1 MKTRHLFAAM
11 MLPALFAA
19 CSNEEWET
27 LENKPSDLSDRPLA
41 GDVQLSF
48 TKGADTRLDNNFEW
62 ENGDRIG
69 ACLMDDY
76 LEAGTGTAEVSAPW
90 MKYYKFV
97 DYNHTNYRYTYN
109 KNNAV
114 WENEDLLSSGN
125 YFFYYPYDINL
136 NSRIA
141 FEKVLN
147 ANQVLKGHDTESLRD
162 LINDNQMYLGYNFV
176 EGATFGDTQPLNV
189 SMSPVF
195 AFPAFTIT
203 NTGTKTRTIQKIAL
217 QRNNGTSTTWNLVAT
232 VDPTSVSTDPATE
245 FMKDPTKAVV
255 WSGKTSLYKDVAGTA
270 KQIQV
275 TMPEGTTLAPNKS
288 LNTYIVVPAGEYGTT
303 DKVTLY
309 VYTTEGVVT
318 ADLSEKHINSG
329 STNQYNVT
337 NDVAFEDV
345 QPYKIDD
352 KYFLCNITFDDLG
365 VETPSTTTVSST
377 EDLDMYLDWFKNYS
391 GTGGTQLTITTLGDD
406 VELSKASYD
415 ILNGNK
421 TLKAT
426 FKGNLTLAEGVGENV
441 LDLIKIDDANATV
454 LTNKS
459 TIKVPTSLGVKIKLV
474 NKGTATLE
482 AVAAEY
488 VCDFQNDG
496 VMNINPVQNGDKTV
510 KITLS
515 SNDKDFVNNGTLNIL
530 NNMTLTSNHGIYNL
544 GAVNIKAGLTTG
556 KISNIFKEI
565 PEELTYIAGKLEV
578 AAGATW
584 QTKGKEG
591 VNQGVITNYGSIKV
605 DASGDNYYENSNE
618 ENQACTFMNPVV
630 YIPAYIYNYGSIQ
643 NITNNS
649 EVAMMNGDAS
659 YTTVNVGVEPI
670 AGQGF
675 VNNTVCN
682 NKIVAQTN
690 EVIYCEVRRPM
701 TFTEVKDF
709 VANSGSQKVKFVD
722 GAETLTID
730 AKTDADGK
738 VIESGVI
745 IVDQIEIASDL
756 NIVTANNKAYG
767 RIYAKNAAEATITID
782 KDVTATLQDYVMLYV
797 NKTGAATKID
807 VDGKFVVT
815 TNAYISKYE
824 GNSEDFTFDIAGSV
838 YNYGRV
844 AGTKAVYKEG
854 TTPGWNSNA
863 STTTE
868 IALPKK

>member
-1 MKTRHLFAAM
+1 M

-48 TKGADTRLDNNFEW
+48 TKGADTRLDENFEW
-62 ENGDRIG
+62 EDTDKIG
-69 ACLMDDY
+69 ACLMDEY
-76 LEAGTGTAEVSAPW
+76 LEEGTGTPEQSAPW

-109 KNNAV
+109 MTDAV

-147 ANQVLKGHDTESLRD
+147 ANQVLKGHDEESLRD

-217 QRNNGTSTTWNLVAT
+217 QHENNGGTWNLVAT
-232 VDPTSVSTDPATE
+232 VDPASVVTTTPATD

-255 WSGKTSLYKDVAGTA
+255 WSGKTSLYKNVAGTS

-288 LNTYIVVPAGEYGTT
+288 LNTYIVVPAGEYGQ
-303 DKVTLY
+303 DDEVTLY

-318 ADLSEKHINSG
+318 ANLSKKHINSG
-329 STNQYNVT
+329 GTDQYNVT
-337 NDVAFEDV
+337 NDVAFENV

-352 KYFLCNITFDDLG
+352 KYFHCNITFDDLG
-365 VETPSTTTVSST
+365 VETPSETTVSST
-377 EDLDMYLDWFKNYS
+377 EDLDMYLDWFKSYS
-391 GTGGTQLTITTLGDD
+391 GTGGTALKITTLGDD

-426 FKGNLTLAEGVGENV
+426 FVGNLTLAEGVGENV
-441 LDLIKIDDANATV
+441 LDLITIDKTKATV

-459 TIKVPTSLGVKIKLV
+459 TIKVPTSLGNQIKLV

-482 AVAAEY
+482 AVAANY

-496 VMNINPVQNGDKTV
+496 VMNINPKQEGDKTV
-510 KITLS
+510 KIALA
-515 SNDKDFVNNGTLNIL
+515 SNNEDFVNNGTLNIL
-530 NNMTLTSNHGIYNL
+530 NNMTLTSNNGIYNL
-544 GAVNIKAGLTTG
+544 GAVNIKAGLTKG

-565 PEELTYIAGKLEV
+565 PEELDYIAGKLEV

-584 QTKGKEG
+584 QTMGKEG

-605 DASGDNYYENSNE
+605 DVNKNNYYENSNE
-618 ENQACTFMNPVV
+618 KNQACTFMNPVA

-659 YTTVNVGVEPI
+659 YTTVNVVVKPT

-682 NKIVAQTN
+682 NKIVADER
-690 EVIYCEVRRPM
+690 EVIYCEVTKPM

-722 GAETLTID
+722 GAEKLTID
-730 AKTDADGK
+730 AKMDADGK

-824 GNSEDFTFDIAGSV
+824 GNNEDFTFEIAGSV

-844 AGTKAVYKEG
+844 AGTKAEYKEG

>member
-48 TKGADTRLDNNFEW
+48 TKGADTRLDKDFKW
-62 ENGDRIG
+62 ENGDKIG

-76 LEAGTGTAEVSAPW
+76 IEAGTGAPEQSAPW

-97 DYNHTNYRYTYN
+97 DYNHTNYRYTYD
-109 KNNAV
+109 KTDAV

-147 ANQVLKGHDTESLRD
+147 ANQVLKGHDEESLRD

-203 NTGTKTRTIQKIAL
+203 NTGGKTRTIQKIAL
-217 QRNNGTSTTWNLVAT
+217 QHTGNNGTWNLVAT
-232 VDPTSVSTDPATE
+232 VDPTFVKTDPATE

-255 WSGKTSLYKDVAGTA
+255 WSGETSLYKDVAGTA

-275 TMPEGTTLAPNKS
+275 TMPEGTTLAQNES
-288 LNTYIVVPAGEYGTT
+288 LNTYIVVPAGAYGMT

-318 ADLSEKHINSG
+318 TDLSEKHINSG
-329 STNQYNVT
+329 TTNQYNVT
-337 NDVAFEDV
+337 NDVAFADV
-345 QPYKIDD
+345 QPYKIKD
-352 KYFLCNITFDDLG
+352 KYFRCNITFDDLG
-365 VETPSTTTVSST
+365 VETPSETTVSST

-391 GTGGTQLTITTLGDD
+391 GTGGTALEITTLGDD

-426 FKGNLTLAEGVGENV
+426 FVGNLTLAEGVGENV
-441 LDLIKIDDANATV
+441 LDLITIDKTTATV

-459 TIKVPTSLGVKIKLV
+459 TIKVPTSLGDKIKLV

-482 AVAAEY
+482 AVAATY

-496 VMNINPVQNGDKTV
+496 VMNINPKQEGDKTV
-510 KITLS
+510 DIELT
-515 SNDKDFVNNGTLNIL
+515 SNNEDFVNNGTLNIL
-530 NNMTLTSNHGIYNL
+530 NNLTLTGNYGIYNL
-544 GAVNIKAGLTTG
+544 GKINIKAGQTTG
-556 KISNIFKEI
+556 KISNIFKEDL
-565 PEELTYIAGKLEV
+565 EKKTYIAGKLEV
-578 AAGATW
+578 TAGATW
-584 QTKGKEG
+584 QTKGANG

-605 DASGDNYYENSNE
+605 DISGSNSYVNSNKV
-618 ENQACTFMNPVV
+618 NQACTFMNPVV

-649 EVAMMNGDAS
+649 EVAMMNGNAS
-659 YTTVNVGVEPI
+659 YTTVNVGVQPT

-675 VNNTVCN
+675 VDNTVCN
-682 NKIVAQTN
+682 NKIVAHAN
-690 EVIYCEVRRPM
+690 EVIYCQVTKPM
-701 TFTEVKDF
+701 TFTEVNDF
-709 VANSGSQKVKFVD
+709 VANSGSQKVKFVE
-722 GAETLTID
+722 GAEKLTID
-730 AKTDADGK
+730 AKTNADGDI
-738 VIESGVI
+738 IENGVI
-745 IVDQIEIASDL
+745 VVNQIEIDSDL
-756 NIVTANNKAYG
+756 DIVTANNKAYG
-767 RIYAKNAAEATITID
+767 RIYAKNATEATITIN
-782 KDVTATLQDYVMLYV
+782 KDVTATLQDYVKLYV
-797 NKTGAATKID
+797 NSTSTATKID
-807 VDGKFVVT
+807 VDGTFVVT
-815 TNAYISKYE
+815 TNAYISKYKSSTQ
-824 GNSEDFTFDIAGSV
+824 NFTFDIAGSV

-844 AGTKAVYKEG
+844 AGTQTEYKEG
-854 TTPGWNSNA
+854 TTTGWNSNA
-863 STTTE
+863 STKTAMD
-868 IALPKK
+868 IPR

>member
-1 MKTRHLFAAM
+1 M

-48 TKGADTRLDNNFEW
+48 TKGADTRLDNNFKW
-62 ENGDRIG
+62 EKGDKIG

-441 LDLIKIDDANATV
+441 LDLITIDNINATV

-459 TIKVPTSLGVKIKLV
+459 TIKVPTSLGDRIKLV

-482 AVAAEY
+482 AVAAAY

-496 VMNINPVQNGDKTV
+496 VMNINPKQEGDKTV
-510 KITLS
+510 DITLT
-515 SNDKDFVNNGTLNIL
+515 SNENDFVNNGTLNIL
-530 NNMTLTSNHGIYNL
+530 NNMALTSNHGIYNL
-544 GAVNIKAGLTTG
+544 GTINIKAGQTTG
-556 KISNIFKEI
+556 KISNIFKEDL
-565 PEELTYIAGKLEV
+565 EKKTYIAGKLEV

-584 QTKGKEG
+584 QTKGANG

-605 DASGDNYYENSNE
+605 DVSGVNGYENSNK
-618 ENQACTFMNPVV
+618 ENQACTFMTPVV

-659 YTTVNVGVEPI
+659 YTTVNVGVKPI

-675 VNNTVCN
+675 VDNTVCN
-682 NKIVAQTN
+682 NKIVAYAN
-690 EVIYCEVRRPM
+690 EVIYCKVTKPM
-701 TFTEVKDF
+701 TFTEVNDF
-709 VANSGSQKVKFVD
+709 VANSGSQKVKFVE
-722 GAETLTID
+722 GAKTLTID
-730 AKTDADGK
+730 AKTNADGDI
-738 VIESGVI
+738 IESGVI
-745 IVDQIEIASDL
+745 IVDQIEVASNLD
-756 NIVTANNKAYG
+756 IVTANNKAYG
-767 RIYAKNAAEATITID
+767 RIYAKNATEATITIN
-782 KDVTATLQDYVMLYV
+782 KDVKATLQNNVMLFV
-797 NKTGAATKID
+797 NKTGAATKVD
-807 VDGKFVVT
+807 VDGTFEVT
-815 TNAYISKYE
+815 TNAYISKIQ
-824 GNSEDFTFDIAGSV
+824 NNTEDFTFEIAGSV

-844 AGTKAVYKEG
+844 AGTQTEYKEG
-854 TTPGWNSNA
+854 TTTGWNANA
-863 STTTE
+863 STTTV
-868 IALPKK
+868 IALPYK